1 MGIGPGTYAFGPDS
15 GATLT
20 VRTKKGGAAAKAG
33 HNLEMEVTR
42 WNATLEL
49 GENPQAS
56 LTADSTSFK
65 VIEGTGG
72 VKPLDEEEKRAI
84 PQTIDE
90 EVLKGT
96 PIEFESTRV
105 EVDRGGNTV
114 DVEGELDLFGSRHPI
129 SFRLNVGFNGRM
141 SGSAHVTQSEWGL
154 TPYTALF
161 GTLKVDDDVEVEIRA
176 DTRSQNNG

>member
-1 MGIGPGTYAFGPDS
+1 MPIGPGTYVFGPDN

-33 HNLEMEVTR
+33 HDLEMEVTR

-49 GENPQAS
+49 GDNPQAS

-72 VKPLDEEEKRAI
+72 VKPLDAEEKRAI

-90 EVLKGT
+90 EVLQGT
-96 PIEFESTRV
+96 PIEFHSSRI
-105 EVDRGGNTV
+105 EVDRGGHTV
-114 DVEGELDLFGSRHPI
+114 EVEGELNLFGHQHPVT
-129 SFRLNVGFNGRM
+129 FKLNVGFNGRM
-141 SGSAHVTQSEWGL
+141 SGVAQLKQSEWGL

-161 GTLKVDDDVEVEIRA
+161 GTLKVADDVEVEIRG

>member
-1 MGIGPGTYAFGPDS
+1 MPIGPGSYVFGPEN

-33 HNLEMEVTR
+33 HDLEMEVTR

-49 GENPQAS
+49 GDNPQAS

-72 VKPLDEEEKRAI
+72 VKPLDAEEKRAI

-90 EVLKGT
+90 EVLQGT
-96 PIEFESTRV
+96 PIEFHSSRI
-105 EVDRGGNTV
+105 EVDRGGHTV
-114 DVEGELDLFGSRHPI
+114 DVEGELDLFGHQHPVT
-129 SFRLNVGFNGRM
+129 FKLNVGFNGRM
-141 SGSAHVTQSEWGL
+141 SGVAQLKQTEWGL

-161 GTLKVDDDVEVEIRA
+161 GTLKVADDVEVEIRG
-176 DTRSQNNG
+176 DTRSQSND